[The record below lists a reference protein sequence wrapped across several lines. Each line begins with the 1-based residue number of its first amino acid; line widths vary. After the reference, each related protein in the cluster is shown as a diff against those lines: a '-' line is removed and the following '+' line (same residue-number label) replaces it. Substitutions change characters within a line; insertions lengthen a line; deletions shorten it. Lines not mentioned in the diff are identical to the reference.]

1 MRLRDD
7 EGFTLIEAVVSIA
20 IFAIVA
26 TAATFAIVSSARAAS
41 ATELRVVAGHIAE
54 QQLDRVVLLGADP
67 TPAPQSGTIA
77 SEDRDFEVVF
87 AATPDYGTTCDGYR
101 DVSVTVSTV
110 ASGES
115 LVTARL
121 DTRIACPQGSLDGFG
136 E

>member
-1 MRLRDD
+1 
-7 EGFTLIEAVVSIA
+7 
-20 IFAIVA
+20 
-26 TAATFAIVSSARAAS
+26 
-41 ATELRVVAGHIAE
+41 LRVAAGHIAE